1 MSWNWSILEM
11 LITLLSVR
19 GWANMPQVNRDKK
32 LQSNNLFKADSFFSN
47 LHQLLDFKTFPPSK

>member
-1 MSWNWSILEM
+1 M